1 MKKIF
6 NSNAFEKMLAT
17 FIAIVAGLLFGLII
31 MLLINPSMA
40 LGGFGAIL
48 SAGFLNGGESLGEVL
63 FKATPLI
70 ITGLAVAFAFKTGLF
85 NIGVSGQLMIGAF
98 FAVYV
103 GVKWNLPP
111 SIHWL
116 VAMLAGIFGG
126 MLWALIPALL
136 KAFRNVHE
144 VVATIMMNYIAMYM
158 SKMLIEAT
166 IYDTVRQEARPVM
179 TGAILPTLGLDKLFG
194 NAQIN
199 SGIVIAILAT
209 IIVYVLL
216 EKTTFGF
223 QLKAVGFNRN
233 AARYAGVNDKRNIVY
248 SLLISGALAGLAG
261 AVLYLAPANA
271 IRLETTYQISN
282 YGFQG
287 IAVALLGMSNPIG
300 TMGAGLFF
308 GYIEAANQELQ
319 AWDFKREIIDIISSS
334 IIYFSAFTLFFQR
347 YSHKFM
353 MWLAKVFGQKEVA
366 VAEAVT
372 EEVKDETSA
381 KGEKEDGTNI

>member
-17 FIAIVAGLLFGLII
+17 LIAIVAGLLFGLVI

-103 GVKWNLPP
+103 GVRWNLPP

-116 VAMLAGIFGG
+116 VAILAGIVGG
-126 MLWALIPALL
+126 MVWALIPALL

-144 VVATIMMNYIAMYM
+144 VVATIMMNYIAMYT

-166 IYDTVRQEARPVM
+166 IYDTVRQEARPVLS
-179 TGAILPTLGLDKLFG
+179 GAVLPTLGLDKLFG
-194 NAQIN
+194 FNQLN
-199 SGIVIAILAT
+199 SGIIIAILAT
-209 IIVYVLL
+209 IVIYILL

-233 AARYAGVNDKRNIVY
+233 AARYAGVNDKSNIVY

-261 AVLYLAPANA
+261 AVLYLAPGSGLK
-271 IRLETTYQISN
+271 LETTHQISN

-287 IAVALLGMSNPIG
+287 IAVALLGMSHPIG

-353 MWLAKVFGQKEVA
+353 VWLGKLFGKKEVE
-366 VAEAVT
+366 VAT
-372 EEVKDETSA
+372 ETVND
-381 KGEKEDGTNI
+381 EKENGGNDNETNV

>member
-17 FIAIVAGLLFGLII
+17 LIAIVAGLLFGLII

-98 FAVYV
+98 LAVYV

-116 VAMLAGIFGG
+116 VAILAGIFGG

>member
-17 FIAIVAGLLFGLII
+17 LIAIVAGLLFGLII

-116 VAMLAGIFGG
+116 VAILAGIFGG
-126 MLWALIPALL
+126 VLWALIPALL